1 MLPSLCGLSLA
12 AARTG
17 DDLGDDDGFESA
29 DEPSDDDDEGE
40 KPQETV
46 ARAAVDTKRAY
57 NEPAEDYSLNTLG
70 MILVTIRGDIE
81 ELNASIVKLAS
92 GQDKTAMTD
101 RAGFGACP
109 GGTAMRIGEIARDVE
124 ESLQD
129 LDDVID
135 ALKTKALFGPG
146 VYQND

>member
-1 MLPSLCGLSLA
+1 MLPSLSGLSLA

-17 DDLGDDDGFESA
+17 NEFIDDDGFESA

-40 KPQETV
+40 EPQVPV
-46 ARAAVDTKRAY
+46 ARAAVDTEMVP
-57 NEPAEDYSLNTLG
+57 NVPAENYSLNTLG

-81 ELNASIVKLAS
+81 ELNASIVTLAS

-101 RAGFGACP
+101 EAGFGACP
-109 GGTAMRIGEIARDVE
+109 SGTVMRIGQIAQDVE
-124 ESLQD
+124 ASLQD

-146 VYQND
+146 VLQND